1 MLLKFYNLVHGSIK
15 IDDID
20 ITDYDTHSL
29 RKQIGF
35 VMQEP
40 ILFNRSIKDNIRYG
54 NLDATNEEIYLAAER
69 ANAIQFIE
77 TELENLSK
85 EERFEQNKKGLL
97 DKVANEEKLSCISE
111 SIGSMSEEMIVL
123 LLNVLKHAD
132 KTAMDLIV
140 KNPQRLIDLTREGLE
155 NAGTKWDDLVLMFE
169 WEL

>member
-1 MLLKFYNLVHGSIK
+1 MGHSGCGKSTITNLLLKFYNLVHGSIK

-20 ITDYDTHSL
+20 ITEYDTHSL

-85 EERFEQNKKGLL
+85 EERFE
-97 DKVANEEKLSCISE
+97 
-111 SIGSMSEEMIVL
+111 
-123 LLNVLKHAD
+123 
-132 KTAMDLIV
+132 
-140 KNPQRLIDLTREGLE
+140 
-155 NAGTKWDDLVLMFE
+155 
-169 WEL
+169 

>member
-1 MLLKFYNLVHGSIK
+1 LLLKFYNLVHGSIK